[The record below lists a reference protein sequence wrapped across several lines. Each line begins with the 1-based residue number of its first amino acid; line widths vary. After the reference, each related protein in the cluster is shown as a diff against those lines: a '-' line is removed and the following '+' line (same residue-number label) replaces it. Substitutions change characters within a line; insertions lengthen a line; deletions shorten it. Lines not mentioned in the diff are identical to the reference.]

1 MYVIRI
7 SLANPTQILAHQSW
21 WPWGLTSP
29 ASSSQRW
36 GNTERVPTESRH
48 AGTCEVHTGTRHVA
62 QCGLSPEL
70 HSVSSVTLDY
80 SIDIF
85 GHYFTGLLGES
96 GFSPGAFT
104 GVQNPSRF
112 GGRQSPDF
120 RQEMPLSGSSP
131 PLG

>member
-1 MYVIRI
+1 MLGPVK
-7 SLANPTQILAHQSW
+7 S
-21 WPWGLTSP
+21 
-29 ASSSQRW
+29 
-36 GNTERVPTESRH
+36 
-48 AGTCEVHTGTRHVA
+48 TGMRHVA

-80 SIDIF
+80 SIDLS

-112 GGRQSPDF
+112 GGRQS
-120 RQEMPLSGSSP
+120 LSGSSP
-131 PLG
+131 PLGESENVGVFPV